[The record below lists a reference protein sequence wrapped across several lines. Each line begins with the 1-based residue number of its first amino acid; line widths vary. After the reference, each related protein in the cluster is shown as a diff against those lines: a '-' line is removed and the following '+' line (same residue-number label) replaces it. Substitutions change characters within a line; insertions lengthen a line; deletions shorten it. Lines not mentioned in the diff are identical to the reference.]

1 VKEVSPP
8 QKGTRSVISDPS
20 PIGLPFLDTLAAS
33 ASPADRH
40 LWLRIAAD
48 CLIALPAGA
57 PRRQAALAAA
67 QSALTEADEA
77 TRSAFAR
84 RLAPYPAAADALA
97 AVAALGGEAALV
109 ALAEAVTLPRERIAA
124 AAEGDAAQAR
134 AVARRA
140 DLDGALIARLS
151 EREEIEVG
159 IALAQNRRAPID
171 ASRFAAL
178 ARRAKAR
185 MAEAGDR
192 RLADALLERMPAT
205 IEQAALFF
213 EAGPVHRGRIVAA
226 AQRATLGRRDP
237 VGPDGGEFARVAA
250 RLERDAMAGE
260 WAHFEVE
267 LADAF
272 GCDAALA
279 ARIAGDVSGE
289 PLAVALA
296 ALYAPNDATVRI
308 LAARDLLDG
317 GQYRRIAALARL
329 KDALS
334 PAAAR
339 LTMAAM
345 IGAPQPV
352 QARRRPQYHPTAAA
366 TPSRPAAARS
376 GEPTPAA
383 MRRRRAFA
391 LAAGARGGD
400 PRG

>member
-1 VKEVSPP
+1 MVS
-8 QKGTRSVISDPS
+8 DHS
-20 PIGLPFLDTLAAS
+20 PIGLPFLDALAVS
-33 ASPADRH
+33 PRPADRQ
-40 LWLRIAAD
+40 LWLRVAAD
-48 CLIALPAGA
+48 CLAALPAGA
-57 PRRQAALAAA
+57 SRRQAVLAAA
-67 QSALTEADEA
+67 IAALGEADQA

-84 RLAPYPAAADALA
+84 RLAPYATAGDALA
-97 AVAALGGEAALV
+97 AVEAMGGEAALV
-109 ALAEAVTLPRERIAA
+109 ALAEAVTLPRERLAA
-124 AAEGDAAQAR
+124 AAGGEAAQAR

-140 DLDGALIARLS
+140 DLDNALVARLV
-151 EREEIEVG
+151 EREEIEV
-159 IALAQNRRAPID
+159 ALALARNRHAPID

-185 MAEAGDR
+185 IEEADDR
-192 RLADALLERMPAT
+192 RLVDALLERTPAT

-213 EAGPVHRGRIVAA
+213 EADATHRGRIVAA

-237 VGPDGGEFARVAA
+237 AFDGGEAA
-250 RLERDAMAGE
+250 SLALRLERDAMAGD
-260 WAHFEVE
+260 WPRFEAE

-272 GCDAALA
+272 GCAPALA
-279 ARIAGDVSGE
+279 QRIAADASGE

-345 IGAPQPV
+345 IGAPQP
-352 QARRRPQYHPTAAA
+352 APTRHRPQYDATAAA
-366 TPSRPAAARS
+366 APSRPSAASRS
-376 GEPTPAA
+376 AEPTPAVL
-383 MRRRRAFA
+383 RRRRALA
-391 LAAGARGGD
+391 LGAGGCRDERA
-400 PRG
+400 